1 MQPTSYKLDFCM
13 NNKAQGVIKRYN
25 ELVEELSKPDVV
37 GDQKRFK
44 ELSKEQSQLQ
54 EVMQAA
60 LEVERL
66 EKGIQDAKEMLTS
79 EDKDMREL
87 AASELETLTASL
99 DESSNRLN
107 RLLIPKDPRDE
118 KSVIMEIRAAAGGEE
133 SALFG
138 AELFRMYTMYADRR
152 GWKLDVIS
160 SHGTDIGGFKE
171 VIFSIEGKDVFR
183 YMKYESGVHRV
194 QRVPETEASGRIHT
208 STVTVAVMEEA
219 EEVDVEIKP
228 EDLRIDVYRSS
239 GHGGQCVQTTDSAVR
254 INHLP
259 TGIVITCQDERSQ
272 VQNKEKAMK
281 VLRARLFEME
291 EEKRDKEHA
300 NARRVQVGTG
310 DRAEKIRTYNF
321 PQTRVTDHRI
331 GCTVYRLPEMMLGDL
346 DLIINPLIEAEEQ
359 AKLEQL
365 AKSM

>member
-66 EKGIQDAKEMLTS
+66 EKGIQDAKEMLAS

-87 AASELETLTASL
+87 AASELETLTAGL

-171 VIFSIEGKDVFR
+171 VIFSIEGRDVFR

-281 VLRARLFEME
+281 VLRARLFELE